1 MDEHSGFRI
10 ESGMTFPRRREPRSA
25 HFEIPAY
32 AGMTVSGQK
41 SFDSFRGYLKS
52 TPTDLNPESMTT
64 HDSQEPVNQQRLPLS
79 RYRVVD
85 FGTAWA
91 GPMAAQLLADLGAEV
106 IKVESRERMDGLR
119 LGRPIV
125 GDDIA
130 GGDRGLWPELQPVF
144 HGINRNKLSVTLNL
158 KTDDGLALVQELLAR
173 SDVAINNYSP
183 GVLERLGLT
192 YREMRQLRP
201 DIILVSMPALGES
214 GPLRDVLAYAPIIQA
229 LSGLMS
235 VVGYSEDEPLVGE
248 LQAPWS
254 DVVAAIHAAL
264 ATVAALRHRNLT
276 GQGQFIEVAQ
286 LEATT
291 SMLGEAFLEYQM
303 TGMTPKPRGNFDS
316 AHAPHNNYPCAEPDR
331 WVAIAVGSDEE
342 WMAFRT
348 ALGNP
353 AWADRDRFATGA
365 GRLENAPELDGLV
378 SEWTRQ
384 LTAQE
389 ITDVL
394 QAHGIA
400 AMPVMNIEDQFLD
413 PHLQERQ
420 AYLEVE
426 HPHVGIEWLYGM
438 PWLLGSTPGG
448 IRRPAPLLGQHND
461 YILGELLGL
470 PAGEM
475 ERLQGEQAIY

>member
-1 MDEHSGFRI
+1 MPDI
-10 ESGMTFPRRREPRSA
+10 LESKPQN
-25 HFEIPAY
+25 
-32 AGMTVSGQK
+32 V
-41 SFDSFRGYLKS
+41 
-52 TPTDLNPESMTT
+52 NP
-64 HDSQEPVNQQRLPLS
+64 LPLS

-106 IKVESRERMDGLR
+106 IKVESQARMDGLR

-158 KTDDGLALVQELLAR
+158 KTGEGLDLVRQLLAQ
-173 SDVAINNYSP
+173 SDIALNNYSP
-183 GVLERLGLT
+183 GVLERLELD
-192 YREMRQLRP
+192 YPEIRKLRP
-201 DIILVSMPALGES
+201 DIILVSMPALGET

-235 VVGYSEDEPLVGE
+235 VVGYSEDEQLVGE

-264 ATVAALRHRNLT
+264 ATVAALRNRNLT

-303 TGMTPKPRGNFDS
+303 TGSAPLPRGNYDH
-316 AHAPHNNYPCAEPDR
+316 AYAPHNNYPCAEPDR
-331 WVAIAVGSDEE
+331 WIAIATGTEAEWRALVGS
-342 WMAFRT
+342 M
-348 ALGNP
+348 GNP
-353 AWADRDRFATGA
+353 PWATEPRFETLKQ
-365 GRLENAPELDGLV
+365 RLANISALDTLIAD
-378 SEWTRQ
+378 WTRQ
-384 LTAQE
+384 HAALD
-389 ITDVL
+389 IVDLL
-394 QAHGIA
+394 QDRGIA
-400 AMPVMNIEDQFLD
+400 AMTVMNIEDQFLD

-426 HPHVGIEWLYGM
+426 HPHVGVEWLYGM
-438 PWLLGSTPGG
+438 PWLLGDTPGS
-448 IRRPAPLLGQHND
+448 IRSPAPLLGQHND
-461 YILGELLGL
+461 YILGEVLGL
-470 PAGEM
+470 PVSDLRQLEAKE
-475 ERLQGEQAIY
+475 AIY

>member
-1 MDEHSGFRI
+1 
-10 ESGMTFPRRREPRSA
+10 
-25 HFEIPAY
+25 
-32 AGMTVSGQK
+32 MTVSGK
-41 SFDSFRGYLKS
+41 KTFDSFRGYLKS
-52 TPTDLNPESMTT
+52 TPTDLDPESMTT
-64 HDSQEPVNQQRLPLS
+64 HDPQEPVNQQRLPLS

-158 KTDDGLALVQELLAR
+158 KTDDGLALVRELLAR

-264 ATVAALRHRNLT
+264 AARWPPCGTVT
-276 GQGQFIEVAQ
+276 
-286 LEATT
+286 
-291 SMLGEAFLEYQM
+291 
-303 TGMTPKPRGNFDS
+303 
-316 AHAPHNNYPCAEPDR
+316 
-331 WVAIAVGSDEE
+331 
-342 WMAFRT
+342 
-348 ALGNP
+348 
-353 AWADRDRFATGA
+353 
-365 GRLENAPELDGLV
+365 
-378 SEWTRQ
+378 
-384 LTAQE
+384 
-389 ITDVL
+389 
-394 QAHGIA
+394 
-400 AMPVMNIEDQFLD
+400 
-413 PHLQERQ
+413 
-420 AYLEVE
+420 
-426 HPHVGIEWLYGM
+426 
-438 PWLLGSTPGG
+438 
-448 IRRPAPLLGQHND
+448 
-461 YILGELLGL
+461 
-470 PAGEM
+470 
-475 ERLQGEQAIY
+475 

>member
-1 MDEHSGFRI
+1 MN
-10 ESGMTFPRRREPRSA
+10 A
-25 HFEIPAY
+25 NLA
-32 AGMTVSGQK
+32 
-41 SFDSFRGYLKS
+41 
-52 TPTDLNPESMTT
+52 NTT
-64 HDSQEPVNQQRLPLS
+64 GNQALPLS

-158 KTDDGLALVQELLAR
+158 KTDAGLALVRDLLAR

-183 GVLERLGLT
+183 GVLERLGLS
-192 YREMRQLRP
+192 YPELRQLRP
-201 DIILVSMPALGES
+201 DIILVSMPAMGES

-264 ATVAALRHRNLT
+264 AAVAALRHRNLT
-276 GQGQFIEVAQ
+276 GRGQYIEVAQ

-291 SMLGEAFLEYQM
+291 SMLGEAFLEQQM
-303 TGMTPKPRGNFDS
+303 TGAAPTPRGNYDP
-316 AHAPHNNYPCAEPDR
+316 AYAPHNNYPCAEPDR
-331 WVAIAVGSDEE
+331 WVAVAVGSDEE
-342 WMAFRT
+342 WAQLCEAM
-348 ALGNP
+348 GNP
-353 AWADRDRFATGA
+353 SLSEESKFATLSA
-365 GRLENAPELDGLV
+365 RLENIAELDTLV
-378 SEWTRQ
+378 SGWTGQ
-384 LTAQE
+384 HSAQE
-389 ITDVL
+389 VTDTL
-394 QAHGIA
+394 QRHGIA

-426 HPHVGIEWLYGM
+426 HPRVGIEWLYGM
-438 PWLLGSTPGG
+438 PWLLSGAEAG
-448 IRRPAPLLGQHND
+448 IRRPAPLLGEHNH
-461 YILGELLGL
+461 YVFRELLGL
-470 PAGEM
+470 PAGEI
-475 ERLQGEQAIY
+475 ERLQGERAIY

>member
-1 MDEHSGFRI
+1 
-10 ESGMTFPRRREPRSA
+10 MTPDTQS
-25 HFEIPAY
+25 H
-32 AGMTVSGQK
+32 
-41 SFDSFRGYLKS
+41 
-52 TPTDLNPESMTT
+52 
-64 HDSQEPVNQQRLPLS
+64 LPLS
-79 RYRVVD
+79 RFRVVD

-125 GDDIA
+125 GDDIS

-158 KTDDGLALVQELLAR
+158 KTGEGLDLVRELLAR
-173 SDVAINNYSP
+173 SDVAISNYSP
-183 GVLERLGLT
+183 GVLDRLGLS
-192 YREMRQLRP
+192 YREMRDLRP
-201 DIILVSMPALGES
+201 DIILVSMPAMGET

-264 ATVAALRHRNLT
+264 AAVAALRHRNLT
-276 GQGQFIEVAQ
+276 GRGQAIEVAQ

-291 SMLGEAFLEYQM
+291 SMLGEAFLDYQM
-303 TGMTPKPRGNFDS
+303 TGAAPRPRGNSDP
-316 AHAPHNNYPCAEPDR
+316 AYAPHNNYPCAEEDR
-331 WVAIAVGSDEE
+331 WVAIAVGSDDE
-342 WMAFRT
+342 WQAFRQ

-353 AWADRDRFATGA
+353 SWAADGKFDSLA
-365 GRLENAPELDGLV
+365 GRLAHTEELDSLV
-378 SEWTRQ
+378 SGWTRQ
-384 LTAQE
+384 HTAQN
-389 ITDVL
+389 IADLL
-394 QAHGIA
+394 QGHGIA

-438 PWLLGSTPGG
+438 PWLLSETPGG
-448 IRRPAPLLGQHND
+448 IRRPAPLLGEHND
-461 YILGELLGL
+461 YVFGELLGL
-470 PAGEM
+470 PAEEL
-475 ERLQGEQAIY
+475 ERLQAEQVIY

>member
-1 MDEHSGFRI
+1 
-10 ESGMTFPRRREPRSA
+10 
-25 HFEIPAY
+25 
-32 AGMTVSGQK
+32 
-41 SFDSFRGYLKS
+41 
-52 TPTDLNPESMTT
+52 MTT
-64 HDSQEPVNQQRLPLS
+64 NNIQGLSDQDRLPLS

-144 HGINRNKLSVTLNL
+144 HGINRNKLGLTLNL
-158 KTDDGLALVQELLAR
+158 KTDEGLALVRELLAR

-183 GVLERLGLT
+183 GVLERLGLS
-192 YREMRQLRP
+192 YPELRELRP
-201 DIILVSMPALGES
+201 DIILVSMPAMGEV

-235 VVGYSEDEPLVGE
+235 VVGYSEDERLVGE

-303 TGMTPKPRGNFDS
+303 TGSAPLPQGNFDP
-316 AHAPHNNYPCAEPDR
+316 AFAPHNNYPCSEPDR
-331 WVAIAVGSDEE
+331 WVAIAVGTDEE
-342 WMAFRT
+342 WAAFCH
-348 ALGNP
+348 ALGSP
-353 AWADRDRFATGA
+353 AWATEERFETLAA
-365 GRLENAPELDGLV
+365 RLENIAELDSLV
-378 SEWTRQ
+378 AAWTRQ
-384 LTAQE
+384 KTARE
-389 ITDVL
+389 IMDLL
-394 QAHGIA
+394 QAHGVA
-400 AMPVMNIEDQFLD
+400 AMPVMNIEDQFVD

-420 AYLEVE
+420 AYLEIE

-448 IRRPAPLLGQHND
+448 ISRPAPLLGQHND

-470 PAGEM
+470 PAGEI
-475 ERLQGEQAIY
+475 ERLQDGQVIY

>member
-1 MDEHSGFRI
+1 MPDI
-10 ESGMTFPRRREPRSA
+10 LESKQEN
-25 HFEIPAY
+25 
-32 AGMTVSGQK
+32 VS
-41 SFDSFRGYLKS
+41 
-52 TPTDLNPESMTT
+52 P
-64 HDSQEPVNQQRLPLS
+64 LPLS

-106 IKVESRERMDGLR
+106 IKVESRARMDGLR

-158 KTDDGLALVQELLAR
+158 KTGEGLDLVRQLLAQ
-173 SDVAINNYSP
+173 SDIALNNYSP
-183 GVLERLGLT
+183 GVLERLGLD
-192 YREMRQLRP
+192 YAEIRKLRP
-201 DIILVSMPALGES
+201 DIILVSMPALGET

-264 ATVAALRHRNLT
+264 ATVAALRNRNLT

-303 TGMTPKPRGNFDS
+303 TGSAPIPRGNYDQ
-316 AHAPHNNYPCAEPDR
+316 AYAPHNNYPCAEPDR
-331 WVAIAVGSDEE
+331 WVAIAVGTEAE
-342 WMAFRT
+342 WQAFIGG
-348 ALGNP
+348 LGNP
-353 AWADRDRFATGA
+353 RWATDSRFETLKL
-365 GRLENAPELDGLV
+365 RLENISALDALV
-378 SEWTRQ
+378 SDWTRQ
-384 LTAQE
+384 YAVQE
-389 ITDVL
+389 IVDLL
-394 QAHGIA
+394 QNHGIA
-400 AMPVMNIEDQFLD
+400 AMTVMNIEDQFLD

-426 HPHVGIEWLYGM
+426 HPHVGVEWLYGM
-438 PWLLGSTPGG
+438 PWLLGGTPGS
-448 IRRPAPLLGQHND
+448 IRSPAPLLGQHND
-461 YILGELLGL
+461 YILGQVLGL
-470 PAGEM
+470 PVSNLRQLEAE
-475 ERLQGEQAIY
+475 EAIY

>member
-1 MDEHSGFRI
+1 
-10 ESGMTFPRRREPRSA
+10 MTNDDAKLSE
-25 HFEIPAY
+25 
-32 AGMTVSGQK
+32 
-41 SFDSFRGYLKS
+41 D
-52 TPTDLNPESMTT
+52 
-64 HDSQEPVNQQRLPLS
+64 QRLPLS

-91 GPMAAQLLADLGAEV
+91 GPMAAQLLADLGAQV

-144 HGINRNKLSVTLNL
+144 HGINRNKLGVTLNL
-158 KTDDGLALVQELLAR
+158 KTDAGLELVRELLAR
-173 SDVAINNYSP
+173 SDVVINNYSP
-183 GVLERLGLT
+183 GVLDRLGLS
-192 YREMRQLRP
+192 YPEMRRLRP
-201 DIILVSMPALGES
+201 DIILVSMPAMGNS

-235 VVGYSEDEPLVGE
+235 VVGYSGDEPLVGE

-264 ATVAALRHRNLT
+264 AAVAALRHRNLT
-276 GQGQFIEVAQ
+276 GQGQYIEVAQ

-303 TGMTPKPRGNFDS
+303 AGSPPGPQGNSDP
-316 AHAPHNNYPCAEPDR
+316 AYAPHNNYPSAEPDR
-331 WVAIAVGSDEE
+331 WVSIAVGSEEE
-342 WMAFRT
+342 WMSFRN
-348 ALGNP
+348 AIGNP
-353 AWADRDRFATGA
+353 SWTGEARFATLA
-365 GRLENAPELDGLV
+365 ARIQNLAALDSLV
-378 SEWTRQ
+378 SAWTRQ
-384 LTAQE
+384 HTARE
-389 ITDVL
+389 ITDLL
-394 QAHGIA
+394 QGQGIA

-413 PHLQERQ
+413 PHFQERQ

-448 IRRPAPLLGQHND
+448 IRRPAPLLGEHNN
-461 YILGELLGL
+461 YVLGELLGL
-470 PAGEM
+470 PAEEL
-475 ERLQGEQAIY
+475 ERLEDEQAIY

>member
-1 MDEHSGFRI
+1 
-10 ESGMTFPRRREPRSA
+10 MTLNNDHEPIDR
-25 HFEIPAY
+25 
-32 AGMTVSGQK
+32 
-41 SFDSFRGYLKS
+41 
-52 TPTDLNPESMTT
+52 N
-64 HDSQEPVNQQRLPLS
+64 RLPLS
-79 RYRVVD
+79 RFRVVD

-144 HGINRNKLSVTLNL
+144 HGINRNKLSITLNL
-158 KTDDGLALVQELLAR
+158 KTAEGLKLVKELLAR

-183 GVLERLGLT
+183 GVLERLGLL
-192 YREMRQLRP
+192 YPELRKIRP
-201 DIILVSMPALGES
+201 DIILVSMPAMGEV
-214 GPLRDVLAYAPIIQA
+214 GPMRDVLAYAPIIQA

-235 VVGYSEDEPLVGE
+235 VVGYSEEEPLVGE

-254 DVVAAIHAAL
+254 DVVAAIHASL
-264 ATVAALRHRNLT
+264 ATVAALWHRNRT

-303 TGMTPKPRGNFDS
+303 TGTTPRPSGNFDV
-316 AHAPHNNYPCAEPDR
+316 ACAPHNNYPCADGDR
-331 WVAIAVGSDEE
+331 WVAIAVGSDDE
-342 WMAFRT
+342 WQAFCQ

-353 AWADRDRFATGA
+353 SWNA
-365 GRLENAPELDGLV
+365 GGKFDTLAARLEKVGELDALI
-378 SEWTRQ
+378 STWTRQ
-384 LTAQE
+384 RTAQE
-389 ITDVL
+389 ITEL
-394 QAHGIA
+394 MQAHGVA

-420 AYLEVE
+420 AYLEIE

-448 IRRPAPLLGQHND
+448 IRTPAPLLGQHNE

-470 PAGEM
+470 PAGEI
-475 ERLQGEQAIY
+475 ERLQSEQVIR